1 MLLYLY
7 SILGAKS
14 RALKNEQG
22 VVKMN
27 SKLII
32 LRGNSGSGKTTT
44 ALRLQE
50 ILEKATLVVS
60 QDMVRRDM
68 LKVNNREG
76 NLSIELIKQI
86 AEYGLGKCPFVIVEG
101 ILSTKRYKEMLLK
114 LIKVFESDTYI
125 YYFDIPFEETLERH
139 KKRGKVNEFGETEMR
154 SWWNDKDY
162 LGVPNEKTIRKDS
175 TQEEVV
181 QEILNDIGYKETTF
195 SLNG

>member
-1 MLLYLY
+1 
-7 SILGAKS
+7 
-14 RALKNEQG
+14 
-22 VVKMN
+22 MN

-50 ILEKATLVVS
+50 ILGKATLVVS
-60 QDMVRRDM
+60 QDMVRLDM
-68 LKVNNREG
+68 LKVNDREG